1 MKPQNI
7 TYQPEPVKSV
17 VIVGKNRTSSA
28 GNYLAGLLASYKH
41 LYAFIDKQLMM
52 KSQIVRD
59 LAMDLQDMG
68 CPMRT
73 VEATEETKTMDSVL
87 EMCSWLMEKGA
98 DRDAVLVAIG
108 GGITTDMVGFTAGIY
123 KRGVRYV
130 NVPSTLLAQ
139 VDAALGG
146 KTGVNLEKY
155 KNILGVIR
163 QPAITFVW
171 PSLLTTLP
179 RRDFLSGAA
188 EMLKTFMIEDRG
200 NYRKAADLFFDMSSE
215 YNMEVLM
222 YGKDGEKTWSVIMD
236 KHMRTLCDLIGAA
249 ANVKAGVVSRDPFE
263 KEERRK
269 LNLGHTFAHAIET
282 LAQRDG
288 GERFQ
293 HPEDLQHPQG
303 VTHGEAVAMG
313 LVLAARL
320 ADRYFRKDKNDP
332 TELEGMISNDLWDSG
347 IPCYCP
353 YTVEEMAETMKKDKK
368 AEGGKIHF
376 VLPKSVGDVV
386 AVGLTVEEVCRLMA

>member
-1 MKPQNI
+1 MNPQDI
-7 TYQPEPVKSV
+7 IYQPVPVKSF
-17 VIVGKNRTSSA
+17 VIVGKDKISSA
-28 GNYLAGLLASYKH
+28 EQYLIGLLLTYKH

-52 KSQIVRD
+52 KSQTVRD
-59 LAMDLQDMG
+59 LAVELQEIG
-68 CPMRT
+68 CPMRA
-73 VEATEETKTMDSVL
+73 VEATEEAKTMDSVL
-87 EMCSWLMEKGA
+87 DMCSWLMEKGA

-108 GGITTDMVGFTAGIY
+108 GGITTDMVGFAAGIY

-146 KTGVNLEKY
+146 KSGVNFEKY
-155 KNILGVIR
+155 KNMLGVIR
-163 QPAITFVW
+163 QPSITFIW

-188 EMLKTFMIEDRG
+188 EMLKTFMIEDNG
-200 NYRKAADLFFDMSSE
+200 NYQKAADLFFDMSSE
-215 YNMEVLM
+215 YSMEVLM
-222 YGKDGEKTWSVIMD
+222 NGKDEKKTWAGIMK
-236 KHMRTLCDLIGAA
+236 KHTDTLCELIGVA

-288 GERFQ
+288 GERFSN
-293 HPEDLQHPQG
+293 HDGASEIKG

-332 TELEGMISNDLWDSG
+332 TELEAKVSIDLWDAD

-376 VLPKSVGDVV
+376 VLPKAVGDVKIV
-386 AVGLTVEEVCRLMA
+386 DLTVEEVIRLLK

>member
-1 MKPQNI
+1 MNPQDI
-7 TYQPEPVKSV
+7 IYQPVPVKSF
-17 VIVGKNRTSSA
+17 VIVGKDKISSA
-28 GNYLAGLLASYKH
+28 EQYLIGLLLTYKH

-59 LAMDLQDMG
+59 LAVELQEIG
-68 CPMRT
+68 CPMRA
-73 VEATEETKTMDSVL
+73 VEATEEAKTMDSVL

-108 GGITTDMVGFTAGIY
+108 GGITTDMVGFAAGIY

-146 KTGVNLEKY
+146 KNGVNFEKY
-155 KNILGVIR
+155 KNMLGVIR
-163 QPAITFVW
+163 QPSITFIW

-188 EMLKTFMIEDRG
+188 EMLKTFMIEDNG
-200 NYRKAADLFFDMSSE
+200 NYQKAADLFFDMSSE

-222 YGKDGEKTWSVIMD
+222 NGKDEKKTWDGIMK
-236 KHMRTLCDLIGAA
+236 KHMDTLCELIGAA

-288 GERFQ
+288 GERFSN
-293 HPEDLQHPQG
+293 HDGASEIKG

-332 TELEGMISNDLWDSG
+332 TELEAKVSSDLWDAD

-368 AEGGKIHF
+368 AEDGKIHF
-376 VLPKSVGDVV
+376 VLPKAVGDVKIV
-386 AVGLTVEEVCRLMA
+386 DLTVEEVIRLLK

>member
-1 MKPQNI
+1 MNPQDI
-7 TYQPEPVKSV
+7 IYQPVPVKSF
-17 VIVGKNRTSSA
+17 VIVGKDKISSA
-28 GNYLAGLLASYKH
+28 EQYLIGLLLTYKH

-59 LAMDLQDMG
+59 LAVELQEIG
-68 CPMRT
+68 CPMRA
-73 VEATEETKTMDSVL
+73 VEATEEAKTMDSVL
-87 EMCSWLMEKGA
+87 DMCSWLMEKGA

-108 GGITTDMVGFTAGIY
+108 GGITTDMVGFAAGIY

-146 KTGVNLEKY
+146 KSGVNFEKY
-155 KNILGVIR
+155 KNMLGVIR
-163 QPAITFVW
+163 QPSITFIW

-188 EMLKTFMIEDRG
+188 EMLKTFMIEDNG
-200 NYRKAADLFFDMSSE
+200 NYQKAADLFFDMSSE

-222 YGKDGEKTWSVIMD
+222 NGKDEKKTWAGIMK
-236 KHMRTLCDLIGAA
+236 KHMDTLCELIGAA

-288 GERFQ
+288 GERFSN
-293 HPEDLQHPQG
+293 HDGASEIKG

-332 TELEGMISNDLWDSG
+332 TELEAKVSSDLWDAD

-376 VLPKSVGDVV
+376 VLPKAVGDVKIV
-386 AVGLTVEEVCRLMA
+386 DLTVEEVIRLLK

>member
-1 MKPQNI
+1 MNPQDI
-7 TYQPEPVKSV
+7 IYQPVPVKSI
-17 VIVGKNRTSSA
+17 VIVGKDKISSSEQ
-28 GNYLAGLLASYKH
+28 YLIGLLLTYKH

-59 LAMDLQDMG
+59 LAVELQEIG
-68 CPMRT
+68 CPMRA
-73 VEATEETKTMDSVL
+73 VEATEEAKTMDSVL

-108 GGITTDMVGFTAGIY
+108 GGITTDMVGFAAGIY

-146 KTGVNLEKY
+146 KSGVNFEKY
-155 KNILGVIR
+155 KNMLGVIR
-163 QPAITFVW
+163 QPSITFIW

-188 EMLKTFMIEDRG
+188 EMLKTFMIEDNG
-200 NYRKAADLFFDMSSE
+200 NYQKAADLFFDMSSE
-215 YNMEVLM
+215 YSMEVLM
-222 YGKDGEKTWSVIMD
+222 NGKDEKKTWAGIMK
-236 KHMRTLCDLIGAA
+236 KHTDTLCELIGVA

-288 GERFQ
+288 VERFSN
-293 HPEDLQHPQG
+293 HNGASEIKG

-332 TELEGMISNDLWDSG
+332 TELEAKISNDLWDAD

-376 VLPKSVGDVV
+376 VLPKAVGDVKIV
-386 AVGLTVEEVCRLMA
+386 DLTVEEVIRLLK

>member
-1 MKPQNI
+1 MNPQDI
-7 TYQPEPVKSV
+7 IYQPVPVKSF
-17 VIVGKNRTSSA
+17 VIVGKDKISSA
-28 GNYLAGLLASYKH
+28 EQYLIGLLLTYKH

-59 LAMDLQDMG
+59 LAVELQKIG
-68 CPMRT
+68 CPMRA
-73 VEATEETKTMDSVL
+73 VEATEEAKTMDSVL
-87 EMCSWLMEKGA
+87 DMCSWLMEKGA

-108 GGITTDMVGFTAGIY
+108 GGITTDMVGFAAGIY

-146 KTGVNLEKY
+146 KSGVNFEKY
-155 KNILGVIR
+155 KNMLGVIR
-163 QPAITFVW
+163 QPSITFIW

-188 EMLKTFMIEDRG
+188 EMLKTFMIEDNG
-200 NYRKAADLFFDMSSE
+200 NYQKTADLFFDMSSE
-215 YNMEVLM
+215 YSMEVLM
-222 YGKDGEKTWSVIMD
+222 NGKDEKKTWAGIMK
-236 KHMRTLCDLIGAA
+236 KHMDTLCELIGAA
-249 ANVKAGVVSRDPFE
+249 ANVKAGVVSRDPLE

-288 GERFQ
+288 GERFSN
-293 HPEDLQHPQG
+293 HDGASEIKG

-313 LVLAARL
+313 LVMAARL

-332 TELEGMISNDLWDSG
+332 TELEAKVSSDLWDAD

-376 VLPKSVGDVV
+376 VLPKAVGDVKIV
-386 AVGLTVEEVCRLMA
+386 DLTVEEVIRLLK

>member
-1 MKPQNI
+1 MNPQDI
-7 TYQPEPVKSV
+7 IYQPVPVKSF
-17 VIVGKNRTSSA
+17 VIVGKDKISSA
-28 GNYLAGLLASYKH
+28 EQYLIGLLLTYKH

-59 LAMDLQDMG
+59 LAVELQEIG
-68 CPMRT
+68 CPMRA
-73 VEATEETKTMDSVL
+73 VEATEEAKTMDSVL
-87 EMCSWLMEKGA
+87 DMCSWLMEKGA

-108 GGITTDMVGFTAGIY
+108 GGITTDMVGFAAGIY

-146 KTGVNLEKY
+146 KSGVNFEKY
-155 KNILGVIR
+155 KNMLGVIR
-163 QPAITFVW
+163 QPSITFIW

-188 EMLKTFMIEDRG
+188 EMLKTFMIEDNG
-200 NYRKAADLFFDMSSE
+200 NYQKAADLFFDMSSE

-222 YGKDGEKTWSVIMD
+222 NGKDEKKTWTGIMK
-236 KHMRTLCDLIGAA
+236 KHMDTLCELIGAA

-288 GERFQ
+288 GERFSN
-293 HPEDLQHPQG
+293 HDGASEIKG

-332 TELEGMISNDLWDSG
+332 TELEAKVSSDLWDAD

-376 VLPKSVGDVV
+376 VLPKAVGDVKIV
-386 AVGLTVEEVCRLMA
+386 DLTVEEVIRLLK

>member
-1 MKPQNI
+1 MNPQDI
-7 TYQPEPVKSV
+7 IYQPVPVKSF
-17 VIVGKNRTSSA
+17 VIVGKDKISSA
-28 GNYLAGLLASYKH
+28 EQYLIGLLLTYKH

-59 LAMDLQDMG
+59 LAVELQEIG
-68 CPMRT
+68 CPMRA
-73 VEATEETKTMDSVL
+73 VEATEEAKTMDSVL
-87 EMCSWLMEKGA
+87 EMCLWLMEKGA

-108 GGITTDMVGFTAGIY
+108 GGITTDMVGFAAGIY

-146 KTGVNLEKY
+146 KSGVNFEKY
-155 KNILGVIR
+155 KNMLGVIR
-163 QPAITFVW
+163 QPSITFIW

-188 EMLKTFMIEDRG
+188 EMLKTFIIEDNG
-200 NYRKAADLFFDMSSE
+200 NYQKAADLFFDISSE
-215 YNMEVLM
+215 YSMEVLM
-222 YGKDGEKTWSVIMD
+222 NGKDEKKTWAGIMK
-236 KHMRTLCDLIGAA
+236 KHMDTLCELIGAA

-288 GERFQ
+288 GERFSN
-293 HPEDLQHPQG
+293 HDGASEIKG

-332 TELEGMISNDLWDSG
+332 TELEAKISNDLWDAD

-376 VLPKSVGDVV
+376 VLPKAVGDVKIV
-386 AVGLTVEEVCRLMA
+386 DLTVEEVIRLLK

>member
-1 MKPQNI
+1 MNPQDI
-7 TYQPEPVKSV
+7 IYQPVPVKSF
-17 VIVGKNRTSSA
+17 VIVGKDKISSA
-28 GNYLAGLLASYKH
+28 EQYLIGLLLTYKH

-59 LAMDLQDMG
+59 LAVELQEIG
-68 CPMRT
+68 CPMRA
-73 VEATEETKTMDSVL
+73 VEATEEAKTMDSVL

-108 GGITTDMVGFTAGIY
+108 GGITTDMVGFAAGIY

-146 KTGVNLEKY
+146 KSGVNFEKY
-155 KNILGVIR
+155 KNMLGVIR
-163 QPAITFVW
+163 QPSITFIW

-188 EMLKTFMIEDRG
+188 EMLKTFMIEDNG
-200 NYRKAADLFFDMSSE
+200 NYQKAADLFFDMSSE

-222 YGKDGEKTWSVIMD
+222 NGKDEKKTWAGIMK
-236 KHMRTLCDLIGAA
+236 KHTDTLCELIGAA

-288 GERFQ
+288 GERFSN
-293 HPEDLQHPQG
+293 HDGASEIKG

-332 TELEGMISNDLWDSG
+332 TELEAKVSSDLWDAD

-353 YTVEEMAETMKKDKK
+353 YTIEEMAETMKKDKK

-376 VLPKSVGDVV
+376 VLPKAIGDVEIV
-386 AVGLTVEEVCRLMA
+386 DLTVEEVVALLK

>member
-1 MKPQNI
+1 MNPQDI
-7 TYQPEPVKSV
+7 IYQPVPVKSF
-17 VIVGKNRTSSA
+17 VIVGKDKISSA
-28 GNYLAGLLASYKH
+28 EQYLIGLLLTYKH

-59 LAMDLQDMG
+59 LAVELQEIG
-68 CPMRT
+68 CPMRA
-73 VEATEETKTMDSVL
+73 VEAKEEAKTMDSVL
-87 EMCSWLMEKGA
+87 DMCSWLMEKGA

-108 GGITTDMVGFTAGIY
+108 GGITTDMVGFAAGIY

-146 KTGVNLEKY
+146 KSGVNFEKY
-155 KNILGVIR
+155 KNMLGVIR
-163 QPAITFVW
+163 QPSITFIW

-188 EMLKTFMIEDRG
+188 EMLKTFMIEDNG
-200 NYRKAADLFFDMSSE
+200 NYQKAADLFFDMSSE
-215 YNMEVLM
+215 YSMEVLM
-222 YGKDGEKTWSVIMD
+222 NGKDEKKTWAGIMK
-236 KHMRTLCDLIGAA
+236 KHMDTLCELIGAA

-288 GERFQ
+288 GERFSN
-293 HPEDLQHPQG
+293 HDGASEIKG

-332 TELEGMISNDLWDSG
+332 TELEAKVSSDLWDAD

-376 VLPKSVGDVV
+376 VLPKAVGDVKV
-386 AVGLTVEEVCRLMA
+386 VDLTVEEVIRLLK

>member
-1 MKPQNI
+1 MNPQDI
-7 TYQPEPVKSV
+7 IYQPVPVKSF
-17 VIVGKNRTSSA
+17 VIVGKDKISSA
-28 GNYLAGLLASYKH
+28 EQYLIGLLLTYKH
-41 LYAFIDKQLMM
+41 LYAFIDKQLIM

-59 LAMDLQDMG
+59 LAVELQEIG
-68 CPMRT
+68 CPMRA
-73 VEATEETKTMDSVL
+73 VEATEEAKTMDSVL
-87 EMCSWLMEKGA
+87 EMCLWLMEKGA

-108 GGITTDMVGFTAGIY
+108 GGITTDMVGFAAGIY

-146 KTGVNLEKY
+146 KSGVNFEKY
-155 KNILGVIR
+155 KNMLGVIR
-163 QPAITFVW
+163 QPSITFIW

-188 EMLKTFMIEDRG
+188 EMLKTFMIEDNG
-200 NYRKAADLFFDMSSE
+200 NYQKAADLFFDMSSE
-215 YNMEVLM
+215 YSMEVLM
-222 YGKDGEKTWSVIMD
+222 NGKDEKKTWAGIMK
-236 KHMRTLCDLIGAA
+236 KHMDTLCELIGAA

-288 GERFQ
+288 GERFSN
-293 HPEDLQHPQG
+293 HNGASEIKG

-320 ADRYFRKDKNDP
+320 ADRYYRNDRSET
-332 TELEGMISNDLWDSG
+332 TELETKISADFWDADV
-347 IPCYCP
+347 PCYCP
-353 YTVEEMAETMKKDKK
+353 YTPEEMAGIMKKDKK

-376 VLPKSVGDVV
+376 VLPKAVGDVKIV
-386 AVGLTVEEVCRLMA
+386 DLTVEEVIRLLK

>member
-1 MKPQNI
+1 MNPQDI
-7 TYQPEPVKSV
+7 IYQPVPVKSF
-17 VIVGKNRTSSA
+17 VIVGKDKISSA
-28 GNYLAGLLASYKH
+28 EQYLIGLLLTYKH

-59 LAMDLQDMG
+59 LAVELQEIG
-68 CPMRT
+68 CPMRA
-73 VEATEETKTMDSVL
+73 VEATEEAKTMDSVL
-87 EMCSWLMEKGA
+87 DMCSWLMEKGA

-108 GGITTDMVGFTAGIY
+108 GGITTDMVGFAAGIY

-146 KTGVNLEKY
+146 KSGVNFEKY
-155 KNILGVIR
+155 KNMLGVIR
-163 QPAITFVW
+163 QPSITFIW

-188 EMLKTFMIEDRG
+188 EMLKTFMIEDNG
-200 NYRKAADLFFDMSSE
+200 NYQKAADLFFDMSSE

-222 YGKDGEKTWSVIMD
+222 NGKDEKKTWAGIMK
-236 KHMRTLCDLIGAA
+236 KHMDTLCELIGAA

-263 KEERRK
+263 NEERRK

-288 GERFQ
+288 GERFSN
-293 HPEDLQHPQG
+293 HDGASEIKG

-332 TELEGMISNDLWDSG
+332 TELEAKVSSDLWDAD

-376 VLPKSVGDVV
+376 VLPKAVGDVKIV
-386 AVGLTVEEVCRLMA
+386 DLTVEEVIRLLK